1 MLDTPAVLSVRFCH
15 LACIHQGMQSS
26 VEHKT
31 TFTKILIWTAIQIQ
45 QFRVYVPVSVCV
57 YVCVCGSGTM
67 REVPLILLPCCRY
80 RSSAE
85 SEYRMPNAKCL
96 ATLSTILLESDVR
109 GFRCDVSGRLR
120 STD

>member
-1 MLDTPAVLSVRFCH
+1 
-15 LACIHQGMQSS
+15 MQSS

-57 YVCVCGSGTM
+57 YVCVWEWDDARSAAHFA
-67 REVPLILLPCCRY
+67 PLLSLPLQRGV
-80 RSSAE
+80 RISD
-85 SEYRMPNAKCL
+85 AKCL
-96 ATLSTILLESDVR
+96 ATLSIILLESDVR
-109 GFRCDVSGRLR
+109 VFRCDVSGRLR